1 MRKVNKLISQKA
13 EVTYHLKSDFHPII
27 ILLSAFG
34 INAKKNAQKVYIF
47 LAIFFHAVWIFMLVS
62 TVACCFDKRDATF
75 YVFTVI
81 KYSCALL
88 TWWILYKKRKD
99 LAHLINSVKIIQ
111 GALKRSHNARMKKWI
126 FGASVFSV
134 FAVFS
139 PGAFYCIKLLIQDKY
154 PLFCCLHYQNV
165 MTQKDK
171 ARSLHFLLLSGS
183 NYATRGLAYI
193 VIIFYSCYCME
204 LKYLA
209 LYLKNKA
216 KRRLNASSTEIGKV
230 FNEDNFFCLDDIKTC
245 YFKLVKLLMEF
256 ENTFSSLVFLQIVSS
271 FFEIL
276 RIETV
281 IIRYF
286 NNRWKFDIILPS
298 VYWSSVGIS
307 SLLAIILSADS
318 IQNACHAARIV
329 LQDYGSTFSSETI
342 LKSLQLQVVYL
353 QDKRF
358 IRLTAWGM
366 FQVQNDLFLSL
377 IALYV
382 TYGVLLAQITF

>member
-1 MRKVNKLISQKA
+1 
-13 EVTYHLKSDFHPII
+13 
-27 ILLSAFG
+27 
-34 INAKKNAQKVYIF
+34 
-47 LAIFFHAVWIFMLVS
+47 MLVS
-62 TVACCFDKRDATF
+62 AVACCFDKRDVTY

-88 TWWILYKKRKD
+88 TWWILYKKRKE
-99 LAHLINSVKIIQ
+99 LTHLINSVKIIQ
-111 GALKRSHNARMKKWI
+111 GALKRSHNAKMKKWI
-126 FGASVFSV
+126 FKASVFSV

-139 PGAFYCIKLLIQDKY
+139 PGAFYCIKLLIEDKY

-183 NYATRGLAYI
+183 NYAIRGLTYI

-216 KRRLNASSTEIGKV
+216 NRRLNASSTEIRKV
-230 FNEDNFFCLDDIKTC
+230 FNEDNFFCLDDIKAC

-256 ENTFSSLVFLQIVSS
+256 ENTFSNLVFLQIVSS

-298 VYWSSVGIS
+298 VYWSSVGVF

-318 IQNACHAARIV
+318 IQNACHAARVV
-329 LQDYGSTFSSETI
+329 LQDYRSTFSRETI

-353 QDKRF
+353 QIERF
-358 IRLTAWGM
+358 MRLTAWGM
-366 FQVQNDLFLSL
+366 FQVQNDLFLTL

-382 TYGVLLAQITF
+382 TYGVLIVQITQ